1 MFLLFLLCVSLQNIF
16 FNELKNIL
24 KYSFYIYVLYI
35 LHKLNYMSG
44 GDSFDDI
51 NVDELLKSI
60 ESDKLLSISK
70 LSYDKINTIKYN
82 VLMRI
87 GMEDDEL
94 ESMLLKLSDYRYVE
108 ELQDIHHGAF
118 IRYIPLVATSK
129 NKSKKGNGHEKKDNE
144 VILKQGGF
152 ICDVKILSSGVQLLC
167 RSHFRKMFQLRLD
180 EVLLFQKLTKQEEVI
195 LSVFDYL
202 HKK

>member
-1 MFLLFLLCVSLQNIF
+1 M
-16 FNELKNIL
+16 
-24 KYSFYIYVLYI
+24 
-35 LHKLNYMSG
+35 
-44 GDSFDDI
+44 GDSVDDI

-82 VLMRI
+82 VLMRM
-87 GMEDDEL
+87 GLEDDEL

-118 IRYIPLVATSK
+118 IRYIPLVDTSK
-129 NKSKKGNGHEKKDNE
+129 NKSKKRNDHHVDEKQDNE
-144 VILKQGGF
+144 VTLKPGGF

-180 EVLLFQKLTKQEEVI
+180 EVILFQKLTKQEEVI

>member
-1 MFLLFLLCVSLQNIF
+1 MN
-16 FNELKNIL
+16 
-24 KYSFYIYVLYI
+24 
-35 LHKLNYMSG
+35 
-44 GDSFDDI
+44 DDTIDNI

-60 ESDKLLSISK
+60 ESEKLMSISK

-82 VLMRI
+82 VLTRI
-87 GMEDDEL
+87 GLEDDEL

-118 IRYIPLVATSK
+118 VRYIPLTNNS
-129 NKSKKGNGHEKKDNE
+129 NKGNKDNE
-144 VILKQGGF
+144 IILKPGGF
-152 ICDVKILSSGVQLLC
+152 ICDIKILGTGVQLLC
-167 RSHFRKMFQLRLD
+167 RNHFRKMFQLRVD

>member
-1 MFLLFLLCVSLQNIF
+1 MFLFFASLKNIF

-118 IRYIPLVATSK
+118 IRYIPLVDTSK
-129 NKSKKGNGHEKKDNE
+129 NKSKKGNDHEKKDNE

-202 HKK
+202 NKK

>member
-1 MFLLFLLCVSLQNIF
+1 MN
-16 FNELKNIL
+16 
-24 KYSFYIYVLYI
+24 
-35 LHKLNYMSG
+35 
-44 GDSFDDI
+44 DDTIDNI

-60 ESDKLLSISK
+60 ESDKLLSVSK

-87 GMEDDEL
+87 GLEDDEL

-118 IRYIPLVATSK
+118 VRYIPLVSSNNNSK
-129 NKSKKGNGHEKKDNE
+129 SSKDHQDNKI
-144 VILKQGGF
+144 ILKPGGF
-152 ICDVKILSSGVQLLC
+152 ICDIKILGSGVQLLC
-167 RSHFRKMFQLRLD
+167 RNHFRKMFQLRLD
-180 EVLLFQKLTKQEEVI
+180 EVLLFQKLTKQEEII

-202 HKK
+202 NKK